1 MPKNIVLCCDGTG
14 NEVEANLS
22 NVLKLFRIVRKNE
35 EQVVFYHPGVGTI
48 SDSER
53 WSRLKSDALGVW
65 GLLTG
70 YGLDE
75 DVLSAYRFLVD
86 TYSDHDNIYLF
97 GFSRGAYTMRVL
109 AGFLRL
115 IGLLDRPQRDL
126 AAYALTA
133 YKRAAE
139 EGDFEIG
146 WRFERVIGTRPVPIK
161 FIGVWDTV
169 SSVIV
174 PRPDRLYLPSL
185 QTLPYT
191 RTNSHVEIFRQAI
204 AIDERRRMF
213 RINRWTEPQQ
223 YQPNPF
229 NEGSAK
235 PQDIKQVWF
244 AGVHADIGGGYSETE
259 SGPAKYPLGWLIDE
273 AHQHGL
279 QINRSMYNHLVLGQE
294 RQGSTRT
301 YIPPSFTATLHNSMT
316 IGWKPLEIIPKSVRW
331 RDWPRRHSLLGWY
344 LALCEPRRIDDGSR
358 IHYSVF
364 ERFDADPTYRPPNL
378 PPSECVQI
386 EGPALS
392 GALSTS

>member
-133 YKRAAE
+133 YKRAAQKN
-139 EGDFEIG
+139 DFDIA
-146 WRFERVIGTRPVPIK
+146 WRFQQVI
-161 FIGVWDTV
+161 
-169 SSVIV
+169 
-174 PRPDRLYLPSL
+174 
-185 QTLPYT
+185 
-191 RTNSHVEIFRQAI
+191 
-204 AIDERRRMF
+204 
-213 RINRWTEPQQ
+213 
-223 YQPNPF
+223 
-229 NEGSAK
+229 
-235 PQDIKQVWF
+235 
-244 AGVHADIGGGYSETE
+244 
-259 SGPAKYPLGWLIDE
+259 
-273 AHQHGL
+273 
-279 QINRSMYNHLVLGQE
+279 
-294 RQGSTRT
+294 STR
-301 YIPPSFTATLHNSMT
+301 
-316 IGWKPLEIIPKSVRW
+316 R
-331 RDWPRRHSLLGWY
+331 
-344 LALCEPRRIDDGSR
+344 
-358 IHYSVF
+358 
-364 ERFDADPTYRPPNL
+364 
-378 PPSECVQI
+378 VQI
-386 EGPALS
+386 
-392 GALSTS
+392 